1 MNRSTRLVTGLI
13 MTGSLGFCID
23 EIHAGYMNRPT
34 RFVTGVN
41 SPDLHRFVAG
51 TIGFGSFDPQ
61 KTLTCND
68 IQFSSPRFSQ
78 IGSFAT
84 NSINTLRH
92 ELNTPAMD
100 PYHPESSGPPPVSE
114 DFFHIENPNPNMEP
128 LSEGI
133 VDVAAELREEHG
145 EVAVSGGEP
154 ERREL
159 PEELSKNVVVL
170 TCESTVKGGS
180 CDVYLIGTC
189 HGSEESCKQVQA
201 VIQFLKPQV
210 VYLELC
216 CQRVNLLTSQ
226 NVEVGVNRS
235 EFRVAVEEA
244 SAYGGEVFLGDW
256 HQAITLWRTWAK
268 MPLWHKI
275 KFFYCFL
282 LHAVFQPSPDDLS
295 KMPNKMDAFDK
306 FNKEFP
312 TMMETL
318 VHERD
323 QVMSFYLLKVA
334 SKHSSVVA
342 VVGKGH
348 LEGIKK
354 RWKQPVEEKHLRE
367 LMEMPSEKTGVSVVT
382 SLSVAVAAATIA
394 SRIYFRCKK

>member
-1 MNRSTRLVTGLI
+1 MNRSTRLVTGMI

-23 EIHAGYMNRPT
+23 EIRAEYMNRPT
-34 RFVTGVN
+34 RLVTGVN

-61 KTLTCND
+61 KTLTSND

-84 NSINTLRH
+84 NSIDTLRH

-170 TCESTVKGGS
+170 TCESTVEGGS

-189 HGSEESCKQVQA
+189 HGSQESCEEVKA

-210 VYLELC
+210 VFLGLC
-216 CQRVNLLTSQ
+216 PKRRDVLTSQ
-226 NVEVGVNRS
+226 NLEAVQKYRHS
-235 EFRVAVEEA
+235 AFRAGFEGA
-244 SAYGGEVFLGDW
+244 RAYGG
-256 HQAITLWRTWAK
+256 
-268 MPLWHKI
+268 
-275 KFFYCFL
+275 
-282 LHAVFQPSPDDLS
+282 
-295 KMPNKMDAFDK
+295 
-306 FNKEFP
+306 
-312 TMMETL
+312 
-318 VHERD
+318 
-323 QVMSFYLLKVA
+323 
-334 SKHSSVVA
+334 
-342 VVGKGH
+342 
-348 LEGIKK
+348 
-354 RWKQPVEEKHLRE
+354 LR
-367 LMEMPSEKTGVSVVT
+367 
-382 SLSVAVAAATIA
+382 
-394 SRIYFRCKK
+394 